1 MNGCCL
7 YNGRVYDVI
16 YDFKYSNFDFSICS
30 NEDKLFY
37 FKRDIVNEKYV
48 YTPYERWIK
57 VFEKDELEFEVKK
70 LDDFINGLNKN
81 NKCNTNYVKKEVNK
95 FLNPQKTRKKI
106 KKKIIN
112 QYFLVFM
119 ISIFSLAIG
128 GYTLFKWYNEGREVN
143 DIMQDVLKNT
153 EIEEIVAFTPA
164 EIPEITEEIS
174 PNTTQKYGED
184 YWKYMQMTMIS
195 VDFDELL
202 RINDDTRGWLYINNT
217 NVNYPFVQGEDNSYY
232 LTHSFDK
239 KYNVAGWL
247 YADYKSNFENFENN
261 TVIYGHGRVDQVMFG
276 SLRNV
281 LENSWYTNK
290 DNQIIKL
297 STPEKNTL
305 WQIFSIYTI
314 PSESYYLTH
323 TFENDITYQKFLDTM
338 LSRSIYNFGIKVN
351 SSDKILTIST
361 CLDNNGNRIVVQAKK
376 IKEQSR

>member
-95 FLNPQKTRKKI
+95 FLNPKKTRKKI

-153 EIEEIVAFTPA
+153 EIEEIVAFTPD
-164 EIPEITEEIS
+164 EIPEITEKIS

-202 RINDDTRGWLYINNT
+202 RINNDTRGWLYINNT